1 MPLFGP
7 WKFTVGDSPIDPKT
21 GKPLCAEPDFDDSQ
35 WEMVDLTP
43 KNGAIPNGGS
53 SGYVPG
59 WTARGHPGRY
69 FGCFSRLRRDART
82 GGTVHRWTSRPGRFR
97 PNCRRHDYFNDPCAD
112 LVPVFFVMMKE
123 GALKR
128 GTLLRKDEE
137 PHTATTSLSA

>member
-1 MPLFGP
+1 MGDGGP
-7 WKFTVGDSPIDPKT
+7 DAEEWGHSERWVFR
-21 GKPLCAEPDFDDSQ
+21 LCARLDGQ
-35 WEMVDLTP
+35 
-43 KNGAIPNGGS
+43 
-53 SGYVPG
+53 
-59 WTARGHPGRY
+59 GHPGRY